1 MRRIIA
7 ALIFM
12 LIGAG
17 GMYAAFEYHIV
28 QSREGWLFI
37 PKSQVG
43 LQDTYADIRKWQ
55 ATTWKSHPQ
64 LAQSLIQNGK
74 GNLIIQSASNGSI
87 FEGLFQSSN
96 KKRSAARQT
105 TPDHRY
111 K

>member
-12 LIGAG
+12 LMGAG
-17 GMYAAFEYHIV
+17 GMYVAFEYHIV

-37 PKSQVG
+37 PKSQAG
-43 LQDTYADIRKWQ
+43 LQDTYADIREWQ
-55 ATTWKSHPQ
+55 ATTWKNHPL

-74 GNLIIQSASNGSI
+74 GNLIIQSASNGI
-87 FEGLFQSSN
+87 FDGFFPNSD
-96 KKRSAARQT
+96 KKRSATRQA
-105 TPDHRY
+105 TPAIRT